1 MMANRRAARFPVTE
15 PTGLRRE
22 QAAMHCGS
30 SAGHFDRMVKEGFL
44 PQPRDLDGVKVWL
57 RQELDQ
63 ALFALSVA
71 GNERKEDKCEQL
83 FV

>member
-1 MMANRRAARFPVTE
+1 MATARPVRFPVTE

-22 QAAMHCGS
+22 PAAMHCGI

-71 GNERKEDKCEQL
+71 GNERKEDTCDPL